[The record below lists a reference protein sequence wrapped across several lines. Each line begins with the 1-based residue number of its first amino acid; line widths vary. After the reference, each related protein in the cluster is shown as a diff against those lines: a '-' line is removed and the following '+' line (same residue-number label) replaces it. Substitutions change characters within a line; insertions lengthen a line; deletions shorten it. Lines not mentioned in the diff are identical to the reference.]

1 MAVRNRR
8 AVAAVLATGALTMA
22 GCSSL
27 GDEDGKLD
35 EEHFGYQVTGPLLT
49 TNAATLEG
57 ASSQAQRLS
66 GRLYPGVF
74 VPGPGGEMIPNVDL
88 VKAQALPGAQ
98 RRVTYTLSDEAVFSD
113 GTPVTCADYLLTFSA
128 GQLPE
133 LFGAHLPLFDD
144 TESMQCNPGAKTFTV
159 VFKEGRGDR
168 WRGLFDAGTVLPAH
182 AVAKKAGMSEEELVD
197 ALHSLDPTRM
207 APIAKIW
214 REGFDFAEFD
224 PELQVSFGPYV
235 IESFGEDGE
244 VNLVANEHYY
254 GDQPQV
260 DHLVVWPGSTDSG
273 ELYRHDALK
282 VAELDDPHPEWFDV
296 NAENN
301 RIDVTTVAGELTE
314 ALTFPDAG
322 LWALPEQR
330 RALSRCVDPRA
341 VAQVSS
347 EHAGVEV
354 PVAPVHV
361 LQQDDPLYGRV
372 VDVASPYL
380 DVDIAAASALAG
392 TEVRVAYP
400 YPNSRHAA
408 MVESMRKSCEPAGIT
423 IVDATES
430 GKTLED
436 LPREVLDEQGVP
448 SVTEGSVDV
457 LLRPIDPMKEY
468 PAAAN
473 RGADVGSLR
482 AQEKALW
489 EQLPS
494 LPLAT
499 QPRTYAVHRGV
510 ANVVPYAGMNG
521 ISWNMD
527 RWRMLSKDAIPDAST
542 APEAGETK

>member
-1 MAVRNRR
+1 MAERTPR
-8 AVAAVLATGALTMA
+8 ALAAVLTASALALA
-22 GCSSL
+22 GCSTL
-27 GDEDGKLD
+27 GDDNGQLD
-35 EEHFGYQVTGPLLT
+35 DQHFGYQVSGPLLT
-49 TNAATLEG
+49 TNAASLQG
-57 ASSQAQRLS
+57 ASTQAQRLS

-74 VPGPGGEMIPNVDL
+74 VPGPGGEMIPNTDL

-98 RRVTYTLSDEAVFSD
+98 RRVSYTLSDAAVFSD
-113 GTPVTCADYLLTFSA
+113 GTPVTCADYLLTFTA

-144 TESMQCNPGAKTFTV
+144 TESLQCAPGAKTFTV

-197 ALHSLDPTRM
+197 ALHSLDPARI
-207 APIAKIW
+207 APIAKVW
-214 REGFDFAEFD
+214 RTGFDFAEFD

-235 IESFGEDGE
+235 IESFGEQGE

-260 DHLVVWPGSTDSG
+260 ERLVVWPGSADSAQ
-273 ELYRHDALK
+273 LYEHDALK
-282 VAELDDPHPEWFDV
+282 VADLDEPDPEWFDV

-301 RIDVTTVAGELTE
+301 RIDLTTVHGELTE
-314 ALTFPDAG
+314 VLTFPDVG
-322 LWALPEQR
+322 PWAEPAQR
-330 RALSRCVDPRA
+330 KALSRCLDPRA
-341 VAQVSS
+341 VAQASG
-347 EHAGVEV
+347 ELAGVEV

-372 VDVASPYL
+372 IDVATPNL
-380 DVDIAAASALAG
+380 DVDIAAASRISGAQI
-392 TEVRVAYP
+392 RMAYP
-400 YPNSRHAA
+400 YPNARHAA
-408 MVESMRKSCEPAGIT
+408 MVESMRRTCEPAGIT
-423 IVDATES
+423 IIDVTES
-430 GKTLED
+430 GKTLAD
-436 LPREVLDEQGVP
+436 LPHATLDDQGNP
-448 SVTEGSVDV
+448 GYSEGNIDV
-457 LLRPIDPMKEY
+457 LLRPVDPMKEY
-468 PAAAN
+468 PAADNRAAN
-473 RGADVGSLR
+473 VGALR

-499 QPRTYAVHRGV
+499 QPRTFAVHRGV

-527 RWRMLSKDAIPDAST
+527 RWRMLAKDDIPP
-542 APEAGETK
+542 APDQG